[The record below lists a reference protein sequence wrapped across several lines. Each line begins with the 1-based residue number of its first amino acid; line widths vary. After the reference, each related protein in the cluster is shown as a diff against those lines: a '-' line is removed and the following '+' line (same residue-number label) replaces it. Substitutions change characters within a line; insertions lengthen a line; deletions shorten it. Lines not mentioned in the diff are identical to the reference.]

1 MKNIFAMTAALIM
14 GFGASATNVELVV
27 EAVDNGGIV
36 PGNTYRVYAV
46 LPTAQHS
53 LHAIFAAHE
62 HVLNVATTGSFYQH
76 QYGSSTSL
84 DVSEAGL
91 SLSPGLA
98 FDSWV
103 TVGADNSDNNN
114 LWDIGI
120 DFTDFLAGNELTAT
134 DGAWFVVPTDVQAA
148 ASVGNKV
155 LLMQLTTDGTASG
168 ILNLQGRVTTEGS
181 QETWLEYDLT
191 FSTDDAQVFGCTNAN
206 SSNYSSTAT
215 YNDGSCEGQ
224 ATDGL
229 TGIAADTKWNVF
241 PNPVIEST
249 FSMQFDAELVLGDQ
263 NMIIEATDLTG
274 KIVLTTEYSQED
286 VIGGNRLVIKH
297 GLAAGTYTL
306 SAKHRDFA
314 TAQNFVVAR

>member
-62 HVLNVATTGSFYQH
+62 HVLNVATTGSFFQH

-155 LLMQLTTDGTASG
+155 LLMQLT
-168 ILNLQGRVTTEGS
+168 
-181 QETWLEYDLT
+181 
-191 FSTDDAQVFGCTNAN
+191 
-206 SSNYSSTAT
+206 
-215 YNDGSCEGQ
+215 
-224 ATDGL
+224 TDGL

>member
-1 MKNIFAMTAALIM
+1 MKNIFAMTAALLM

-27 EAVDNGGIV
+27 EAVDNGGLV

-53 LHAIFAAHE
+53 LHAIFAANE
-62 HVLNVATTGSFYQH
+62 HVLNVATTGTFFQH
-76 QYGSSTSL
+76 QYGSSTTTTL
-84 DVSEAGL
+84 SEAGL
-91 SLSPGLA
+91 MITPSLA

-103 TVGADNSDNNN
+103 TVGAESSANNN
-114 LWDIGI
+114 LFDIGI
-120 DFTDFLAGNELTAT
+120 DFTDFLAGNELVAT

-148 ASVGNKV
+148 AAVGNKV
-155 LLMQLTTDGTASG
+155 LLMQLTTDGTATG
-168 ILNLQGRVTTEGS
+168 ILNLQGRLTTEGS
-181 QETWLEYDLT
+181 QETWLEHDLT
-191 FSTDDAQVFGCTNAN
+191 FSTDDAQVFGCTDANAA
-206 SSNYSSTAT
+206 NYSSSAS

-224 ATDGL
+224 VTNGL

-249 FSMQFDAELVLGDQ
+249 FSMQFDAELVLGDE

-274 KIVLTTEYSQED
+274 KIVLTSEYSQED
-286 VIGGNRLVIKH
+286 VIGGNRIVIKH

-306 SAKHRDFA
+306 SAKHVDFS